1 MCHGDEEAD
10 KRKWASDDWHV
21 GRGYLF
27 NWSGVRVAK
36 GDGEI
41 QRRALFLYW
50 QRPDMLNPPTFFFFF
65 RPFFFFFCVCG
76 LAASLSRPFKHGCF
90 FLVSLQV
97 GIWRAF

>member
-1 MCHGDEEAD
+1 MCHGDEDAD
-10 KRKWASDDWHV
+10 KRKWASDDGHV

-65 RPFFFFFCVCG
+65 FDRFFFFVCVCVG
-76 LAASLSRPFKHGCF
+76 SLPLYHGRLNTAVFSWSASR
-90 FLVSLQV
+90 
-97 GIWRAF
+97 